1 MRELEL
7 GLAVSARPWADRLHR
22 HTLDHGGARVRVRVI
37 GARDALDQE
46 YDVLFIDDTCSFLN
60 RRLVQDLARLG
71 RGVVAVVDDD
81 DDAADARER
90 IARLGVAD
98 TVSGTATPEEFIEC
112 ATAVGRSGPRA
123 SVSMGDLPSPAPGPN
138 GRLLAVMGCSGGVGA
153 TEIAIAIAGAWPG
166 EAILVDLDTV
176 SPSIAQRL
184 GLRLLPNVRSALG
197 ARRTTVT
204 RLDGEL
210 HVLPEGFRVLP
221 GLASASDWRDLSGGD
236 LVDLLADLRRLG
248 DAIVNLP
255 AGIPARS
262 GPHDRSPL
270 AATRP
275 VLEEADTVVA
285 VSVATPVG
293 VSRLFEWA
301 AAARSCGVERPA
313 VLFNTAPRS
322 AFARAEIEREVGRVI
337 NPVSIDFLPG
347 DDRVRRAG
355 WNGRTVGRGPF
366 VRAAAR
372 ATQQW
377 VGG

>member
-37 GARDALDQE
+37 GTRDALDQE
-46 YDVLFIDDTCSFLN
+46 YDVLFIDDTCSFLD
-60 RRLVQDLARLG
+60 RRLVQDLARQG
-71 RGVVAVVDDD
+71 RGVVAVVDADHH
-81 DDAADARER
+81 ADAREWVE
-90 IARLGVAD
+90 RLGVAD

-112 ATAVGRSGPRA
+112 ATAVGRSGPRP
-123 SVSMGDLPSPAPGPN
+123 SVPPGDLAPSAPGPS

-197 ARRTTVT
+197 ARRATVT
-204 RLDGEL
+204 QLEGEL

-221 GLASASDWRDLSGGD
+221 GLASASDWRDLSAGD
-236 LVDLLADLRRLG
+236 LVDLLADLRRFG
-248 DAIVNLP
+248 DTIVNLP
-255 AGIPARS
+255 AGVPARS
-262 GPHDRSPL
+262 GPHERSPL
-270 AATRP
+270 AATRQM
-275 VLEEADTVVA
+275 LEEADTVVA

-301 AAARSCGVERPA
+301 AVARSCGVERPA

-337 NPVSIDFLPG
+337 NPISVDFLPG

-355 WNGRTVGRGPF
+355 WDGRTVKGGPF
-366 VRAAAR
+366 VRATAR